1 MTEAVN
7 RLGRQTQQP
16 TVQSTLDF
24 STCGGTGG
32 VGQIRLLH
40 PGQAGDQ
47 PLVHAHQT
55 ALPPESD
62 TTMNLDSGCST
73 NGQLRMLGE
82 FRRVPNQFAFNRQQN
97 YFPSHSRS
105 QTTRRQSVNPYS
117 STDRFSKTVVLVNS
131 EEDVVPRGPRRQE
144 LNELSAVVH
153 LVDFHKSW
161 SEREVRQ
168 TIEAALR
175 GFIDT
180 DRPEPR

>member
-1 MTEAVN
+1 M
-7 RLGRQTQQP
+7 
-16 TVQSTLDF
+16 
-24 STCGGTGG
+24 
-32 VGQIRLLH
+32 
-40 PGQAGDQ
+40 
-47 PLVHAHQT
+47 
-55 ALPPESD
+55 
-62 TTMNLDSGCST
+62 
-73 NGQLRMLGE
+73 
-82 FRRVPNQFAFNRQQN
+82 
-97 YFPSHSRS
+97 
-105 QTTRRQSVNPYS
+105 NPYS

-144 LNELSAVVH
+144 LNELGAVVH